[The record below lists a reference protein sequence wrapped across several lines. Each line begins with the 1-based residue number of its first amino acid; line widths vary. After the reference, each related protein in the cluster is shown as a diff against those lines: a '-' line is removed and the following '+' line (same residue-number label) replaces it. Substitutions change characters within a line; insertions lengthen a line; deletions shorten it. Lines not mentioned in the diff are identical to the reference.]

1 VAIELVITKLDPS
14 TQGLVDAVELE
25 LGTVVW
31 ELLGGSEGER
41 LVIGAGGR
49 IRTEGRWSGG
59 RRGDE
64 PA

>member
-1 VAIELVITKLDPS
+1 
-14 TQGLVDAVELE
+14 
-25 LGTVVW
+25 VVW